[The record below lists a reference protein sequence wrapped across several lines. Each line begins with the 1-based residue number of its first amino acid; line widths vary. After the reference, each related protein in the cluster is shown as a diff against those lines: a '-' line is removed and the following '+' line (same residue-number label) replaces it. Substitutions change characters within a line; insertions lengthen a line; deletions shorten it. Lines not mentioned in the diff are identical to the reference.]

1 MQQNIVIDFILVAD
15 NKNSKDPFLY
25 PRARYYGDF
34 KPENLAFNANLQE
47 FAQRVA
53 YICNLETGGKLA
65 PEEAYLEIRRLW
77 KQLKRSKAELLD
89 APKPELPDL
98 PDENDPPEA

>member
-1 MQQNIVIDFILVAD
+1 MTNTNNEDP
-15 NKNSKDPFLY
+15 KDQFLH
-25 PRARYYGDF
+25 PRSRYYGDF

-53 YICNLETGGKLA
+53 YICNLETAGKIA
-65 PEEAYLEIRRLW
+65 PEDAYREIRQLW

-89 APKPELPDL
+89 APKPPPPDL
-98 PDENDPPEA
+98 PENDLPL

>member
-1 MQQNIVIDFILVAD
+1 MRKNIVIDFILVAN
-15 NKNSKDPFLY
+15 NKNPKDSFLH

-47 FAQRVA
+47 FAQRVV
-53 YICNLETGGKLA
+53 YICNLETGGKLT

-89 APKPELPDL
+89 APKPEPPELPDA
-98 PDENDPPEA
+98 DEPSEA

>member
-1 MQQNIVIDFILVAD
+1 MTDNQNQ
-15 NKNSKDPFLY
+15 KDQFLF

-53 YICNLETGGKLA
+53 FICGLETGGKLSS
-65 PEEAYLEIRRLW
+65 EQAYQEIRQLW
-77 KQLKRSKAELLD
+77 KQLKQSKAELLD
-89 APKPELPDL
+89 APKPPPPELP
-98 PDENDPPEA
+98 PDEGSRPS

>member
-1 MQQNIVIDFILVAD
+1 MAD
-15 NKNSKDPFLY
+15 KEDQKDQFFY

-53 YICNLETGGKLA
+53 YICGLETGGKLA
-65 PEEAYLEIRRLW
+65 PEEAYEEIRRLW
-77 KQLKRSKAELLD
+77 KQLKRSKSELLD
-89 APKPELPDL
+89 TPKPPPPELPNGEDL
-98 PDENDPPEA
+98 PPGG

>member
-1 MQQNIVIDFILVAD
+1 MTNTNNEDQ
-15 NKNSKDPFLY
+15 KDQFLH
-25 PRARYYGDF
+25 PRSRYYGDF

-53 YICNLETGGKLA
+53 YICNLETGGKIA
-65 PEEAYLEIRRLW
+65 PEDAYREIRQLW

-89 APKPELPDL
+89 APKPVPPDL
-98 PDENDPPEA
+98 PEDDLPL